1 MSVLGEKQTLSLFTW
16 LSASCTRGSALA
28 SQTSLVGHAAN
39 YSGPSSTSAHE
50 LTSQLDHRWGGGHK
64 LDVVGL
70 RFAMKDLF
78 SLTYLQETRAGR
90 AARRLFRDQGFLIH
104 FAAYVAVN
112 ALLIVINL
120 VTTPGKY
127 WFWWPLLGW
136 GLGIAG
142 HAFAVLRRLSGSRPK
157 PRT

>member
-1 MSVLGEKQTLSLFTW
+1 M
-16 LSASCTRGSALA
+16 
-28 SQTSLVGHAAN
+28 
-39 YSGPSSTSAHE
+39 
-50 LTSQLDHRWGGGHK
+50 GGGQK
-64 LDVVGL
+64 LDIVGL

-78 SLTYLQETRAGR
+78 SLTYLQETRTGR
-90 AARRLFRDQGFLIH
+90 AARQLFRDQGFLIH
-104 FAAYVAVN
+104 IAAYVAVN

-142 HAFAVLRRLSGSRPK
+142 HAFAVLRRSSGSRPK

>member
-39 YSGPSSTSAHE
+39 YPDPSSTSAHE

-142 HAFAVLRRLSGSRPK
+142 HAFAVLRRSSGSRPK